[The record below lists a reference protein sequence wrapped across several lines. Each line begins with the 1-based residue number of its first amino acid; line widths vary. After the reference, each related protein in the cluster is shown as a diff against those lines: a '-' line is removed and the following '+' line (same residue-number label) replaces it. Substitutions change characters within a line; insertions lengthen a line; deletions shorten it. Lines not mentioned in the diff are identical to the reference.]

1 MVMPLGGLGAQNP
14 PEAKPPRF
22 QDCSI
27 AAGGEEKRWKSFLS
41 IASVHSSIGVM
52 LSNTK
57 RPRPCVATTRSWEAL
72 TNFMSHTGTFGKFAF
87 KGFQLAPESV
97 EEKSPVP
104 VPATRKPF
112 LFGSS
117 RTT

>member
-1 MVMPLGGLGAQNP
+1 MVMPLGGFGAQNP

-22 QDCSI
+22 QDWSI
-27 AAGGEEKRWKSFLS
+27 AAGGEEKRWKSFPS
-41 IASVHSSIGVM
+41 IESVHSSIGVM

-57 RPRPCVATTRSWEAL
+57 SPRPCVATTRSWEAL
-72 TNFMSHTGTFGKFAF
+72 TNFKSQTGAFGKSAF
-87 KGFQLAPESV
+87 KGFQLEPAST

-104 VPATRKPF
+104 VPATRNPF
-112 LFGSS
+112 LFGFS